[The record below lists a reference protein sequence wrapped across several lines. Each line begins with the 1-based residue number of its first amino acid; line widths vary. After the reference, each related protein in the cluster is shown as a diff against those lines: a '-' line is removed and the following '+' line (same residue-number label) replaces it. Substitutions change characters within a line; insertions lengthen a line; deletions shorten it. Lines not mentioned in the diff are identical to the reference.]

1 MKKDLSIIEESSE
14 QNSSE
19 QKTSID
25 ENKTSIIEEFNN
37 DFITQSFDGTL
48 KISDSDIVEKHNI
61 YSFDIISN
69 FSLTKIYQLLK
80 SSNMIVFIDENK
92 IKFKT
97 GFISCFGCCYNIM
110 IEDNITIISDKFIS
124 SMKKILSKWNNYIY
138 HNKIYK
144 NRKLVD
150 DSNNIIYNIVFD
162 DNIINRKTLYYKMV
176 IQDKIIF
183 IPYKDMIKR
192 KIEYKIRSFC
202 QLMEEMGAKSINI
215 EFDSMI
221 SKNNKIST
229 ESIINYNNMIAGSL
243 GFNISNNSSE
253 KNSKSY
259 LMEYPENNNT
269 ILNKNEIEKNIKEGK
284 FIINFDDYQS
294 NLELQSIVNSR
305 CSHFIHQYST
315 VFSVT
320 NENNIDNNMEIFLN
334 MNMIDFG
341 QKFKIINEYF
351 SQTIIKTNITFID
364 DDDVYNN
371 INSKSIS
378 LDEIGFKYM
387 MKSIQNIDFN
397 KGIVVINS
405 FIDSWIEN
413 KLKNLDGKNYYNI
426 KKLMICLKKNI
437 NLEEYNNLLKN
448 YFSKE
453 SQWLHFMNFFNVLMM
468 NTLSYDKL
476 GYIVAINMM
485 DNNIELINYIIDFIL
500 SDDNDILKIIFPY
513 DRNKHIFFNNKYL
526 LIKEKFNEYNYNSL
540 ISLLK
545 YYRTLELLD
554 INDKD
559 FLYKANRY
567 LKNFNKNYIYQ
578 KFYFKFIR
586 KYLYSQFYKTKNKD
600 YINDDL
606 FYFIKPNN
614 FIDYNIIHYKT
625 FSKMINIKIKKYN
638 MISNFFSNKQI
649 LEKNTEIYIKNKL
662 SSYYGTDDI
671 KSINKILIK
680 NYDDNFNII
689 KNILRT
695 NTSIDF
701 SKEISDYF
709 TFNILRN
716 NILYGYN
723 IDNDILKFTN
733 NFIYQV
739 KKLINKNSYNYI
751 IIENIE
757 ISEKNISELKTCSNF
772 KDYIKKICDII
783 NLDDN
788 IIPKN
793 IIDFITNV

>member
-1 MKKDLSIIEESSE
+1 MDNNLSIVDETSENDSSIE
-14 QNSSE
+14 
-19 QKTSID
+19 

-37 DFITQSFDGTL
+37 DFITQSFDGKL

-61 YSFDIISN
+61 YSFDVISK

-80 SSNMIVFIDENK
+80 SSNMIVFINENK

-97 GFISCFGCCYNIM
+97 GFISCFGCCYSII
-110 IEDNITIISDKFIS
+110 IEDNITLISDKFIS

-144 NRKLVD
+144 NKKIVD
-150 DSNNIIYNIVFD
+150 NDNNYIYNIVFD
-162 DNIINRKTLYYKMV
+162 DNIINKNTLYYKMI

-183 IPYKDMIKR
+183 IPYKDIIKR

-202 QLMEEMGAKSINI
+202 QLMEEMGAKSISI
-215 EFDSMI
+215 EFDSLI
-221 SKNNKIST
+221 NKNKKIASET
-229 ESIINYNNMIAGSL
+229 IINYNNIIATSL
-243 GFNISNNSSE
+243 GFNVSNNSSE

-269 ILNKNEIEKNIKEGK
+269 ILNKNEIEKSIKEGK

-305 CSHFIHQYST
+305 CCHFIHQYST
-315 VFSVT
+315 VFSIT
-320 NENNIDNNMEIFLN
+320 NENNIDDNMEIFFN

-341 QKFKIINEYF
+341 QKLKIINEYF

-364 DDDVYNN
+364 DDKVYNN

-397 KGIVVINS
+397 KGVVVINS

-413 KLKNLDGKNYYNI
+413 KLKNLDGKNYYKI
-426 KKLMICLKKNI
+426 KKLMICIKKNI
-437 NLEEYNNLLKN
+437 NLDEYNNLLKN

-468 NTLSYDKL
+468 NTLSFDKL

-485 DNNIELINYIIDFIL
+485 DCNIELINYIIDFIL
-500 SDDNDILKIIFPY
+500 TDDNYHLKIIFPY
-513 DRNKHIFFNNKYL
+513 DRNKHIFFNNHYL
-526 LIKEKFNEYNYNSL
+526 LIKQKFNEYNYNSMINL
-540 ISLLK
+540 IK
-545 YYRTLELLD
+545 YYINFESLD
-554 INDKD
+554 INDKH
-559 FLYKANRY
+559 FLSKAHKY

-578 KFYFKFIR
+578 KFYLKFIK
-586 KYLYSQFYKTKNKD
+586 KYLFSQFYKTKNKD
-600 YINDDL
+600 YINED
-606 FYFIKPNN
+606 FFHFIKPNN
-614 FIDYNIIHYKT
+614 FIDYNITNFKT
-625 FSKMINIKIKKYN
+625 FTKMINIKLKKFN
-638 MISNFFSNKQI
+638 IISTFFSNKKFI
-649 LEKNTEIYIKNKL
+649 DKNTENYVKNKL
-662 SSYYGTDDI
+662 TSYYGFDDI
-671 KSINKILIK
+671 IKINKILLK
-680 NYDDNFNII
+680 NYDDNINIT

-695 NTSIDF
+695 NKNIDF
-701 SKEISDYF
+701 TKELSDYF
-709 TFNILRN
+709 TFNILKN
-716 NILYGYN
+716 NISYGYN
-723 IDNDILKFTN
+723 IESDIKKFTIKL
-733 NFIYQV
+733 IYQI

-757 ISEKNISELKTCSNF
+757 ISDKNISDLKNCNSF
-772 KDYIKKICDII
+772 KDYIFKICDII
-783 NLDDN
+783 NIDDN

-793 IIDFITNV
+793 IINFITNL